1 MIIRRKNKTELLDV
15 NLQQYCVWRIT
26 KKVMFKNTINS
37 QVASK
42 RKALSERIHNY
53 NHQNCRC
60 RHECHLS
67 QFIQETPGYATN
79 LQVYCIGHK
88 ISQTTV
94 HLDLFPKKIN
104 ILAPHFP

>member
-1 MIIRRKNKTELLDV
+1 
-15 NLQQYCVWRIT
+15 
-26 KKVMFKNTINS
+26 MFKNTIKS

-60 RHECHLS
+60 RHACQLS
-67 QFIQETPGYATN
+67 QFIQETPRYATN
-79 LQVYCIGHK
+79 LLVYCMGHK
-88 ISQTTV
+88 ISQTTA
-94 HLDLFPKKIN
+94 HLDLFSKKIN

>member
-1 MIIRRKNKTELLDV
+1 
-15 NLQQYCVWRIT
+15 
-26 KKVMFKNTINS
+26 MFSTIKS

-60 RHECHLS
+60 RHACQLF

-79 LQVYCIGHK
+79 LLVYCMGHK
-88 ISQTTV
+88 ISQTTA
-94 HLDLFPKKIN
+94 HLDLFSKKIN